1 MEYTDYVNLVNYD
14 TPAAGLAANPN
25 DGDEWLLNE
34 PQVFQ
39 DARMPKAGPASV
51 KKSQQKQK
59 ARTLNTTL
67 DRNKGNEGVVTRN
80 VGGTYVTGEA
90 RNLTFNTN
98 VGGSKQS
105 TPGGGSQ
112 VNIEN
117 APNPKA
123 PAIRSMVTWII
134 TDSNAPAGYRQVTG
148 LLRDTGNSNPGR
160 DDDNQPRS

>member
-1 MEYTDYVNLVNYD
+1 MEYSTYVNLTNYD
-14 TPAAGLAANPN
+14 TPAAALAAKPN
-25 DGDEWLLNE
+25 DGDTWLLNE

-51 KKSQQKQK
+51 KNNQQTQK
-59 ARTLNTTL
+59 AKTLTPTIN
-67 DRNKGNEGVVTRN
+67 RNKGNEGVVTRT

-105 TPGGGSQ
+105 SPGGGSL

-117 APNPKA
+117 APNTKA
-123 PAIRSMVTWII
+123 PAIRNMVTWHV
-134 TDSNAPAGYRQVTG
+134 TDSSQTAGYRRVVG
-148 LLRDTGNSNPGR
+148 LLQDTGNTAPGR
-160 DDDNQPRS
+160 DDDNQVRL

>member
-25 DGDEWLLNE
+25 DGDTWLLNE

-59 ARTLNTTL
+59 ARTLTPTI
-67 DRNKGNEGVVTRN
+67 DRNKGNDGVVTRQMGN
-80 VGGTYVTGEA
+80 YVTGEA

-98 VGGSKQS
+98 VGGAKQS
-105 TPGGGSQ
+105 SPGGGSF

-117 APNPKA
+117 APNTKT
-123 PAIRSMVTWII
+123 PAIRNMVTWII

-148 LLRDTGNSNPGR
+148 LLQDTGNSNAGR
-160 DDDNQPRS
+160 DDDNQPRG